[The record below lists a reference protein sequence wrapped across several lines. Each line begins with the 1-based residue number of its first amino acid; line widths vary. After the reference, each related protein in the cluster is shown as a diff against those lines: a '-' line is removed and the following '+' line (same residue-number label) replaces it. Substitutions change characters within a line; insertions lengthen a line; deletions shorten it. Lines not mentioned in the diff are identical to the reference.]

1 MERTELK
8 ALLKGALSQDATVN
22 FADREEAA
30 VEGLL
35 EYYGLT
41 RESSYRQLKKV
52 GFEVIEEV
60 IDEILPKMVED
71 VMGQFATIK
80 TFGRNEEVVY
90 KVKGLGKRRA
100 LLSIV
105 PGARAGIY
113 KARRLD
119 GKVLSIKTRTITAGV
134 FVHLEDILLG
144 TASLGELMNNILD
157 GVQYQIF
164 KDIVS
169 ALRTIKAEAPDAN
182 KATAA
187 NVDSAELDKVI
198 RVVSA
203 YGKPMIICFHN
214 LAVKFNNLVAVEKAT
229 PNFPVQDL
237 DEIRSQGFVSIY
249 KGTPVVEIP
258 NYILDENTNADWLF
272 SEADAFV
279 LPVEEKPVIVAFQ
292 GEGYIQ
298 ENSHALGGAEQN
310 YHRMMGTAILAY
322 NNLGIYT
329 DSTIA
334 GAEDGKD
341 LV

>member
-1 MERTELK
+1 MERNELK
-8 ALLKGALSQDATVN
+8 VLLKGALTQNPDVN

-30 VEGLL
+30 ISALL
-35 EYYGLT
+35 EYHGLT

-71 VMGQFATIK
+71 VMGQFATVK
-80 TFGRNEEVVY
+80 SFGRNEEVVY

-119 GKVLSIKTRTITAGV
+119 GKVLPIKTRTITAGV
-134 FVHLEDILLG
+134 FVQLEEILLG

-164 KDIVS
+164 KDIIS
-169 ALRTIKAEAPDAN
+169 ALRTIKGQAP
-182 KATAA
+182 AA
-187 NVDSAELDKVI
+187 NVQSAEGLDTDLVDGII

-203 YGKPMIICFHN
+203 YGRPIIICFHN
-214 LAVKFNNLVAVEKAT
+214 LAVKFNNLVGVSGAT
-229 PNFPVQDL
+229 PNFPSQDL
-237 DEIRSQGFVSIY
+237 DEIRNQGYVTVY
-249 KGTPVVEIP
+249 KGTPVVNIP
-258 NYILDENTNADWLF
+258 NYLLDEDNASWMF
-272 SEADAFV
+272 SEADAFI
-279 LPVEEKPVIVAFQ
+279 LPVDEKPVIVAFQ
-292 GEGYIQ
+292 GDGYIQ
-298 ENSHALGGAEQN
+298 ENAHALGGAEQN
-310 YHRMMGTAILAY
+310 YHKMMGTAILAY

-329 DSTIA
+329 DTSISAAEA
-334 GAEDGKD
+334 GTEI
-341 LV
+341 

>member
-1 MERTELK
+1 MERNELK
-8 ALLKGALSQDATVN
+8 VLLKGALTQNPDVN

-30 VEGLL
+30 VSALL
-35 EYYGLT
+35 EYHGLT

-71 VMGQFATIK
+71 VMGQFATVK
-80 TFGRNEEVVY
+80 SFGRNEEVVY

-134 FVHLEDILLG
+134 FVQLEEILLG

-169 ALRTIKAEAPDAN
+169 ALRTIKGQAP
-182 KATAA
+182 AA
-187 NVDSAELDKVI
+187 NVQSAEGLDTDLVDGII

-203 YGKPMIICFHN
+203 YGRPIIICFHN
-214 LAVKFNNLVAVEKAT
+214 LAVKFNNLVGVPGAT
-229 PNFPVQDL
+229 PNFPSQDL
-237 DEIRSQGFVSIY
+237 DEIRNQGYVTVY
-249 KGTPVVEIP
+249 KGTPVVNIP
-258 NYILDENTNADWLF
+258 NYLLDEDNASWMF
-272 SEADAFV
+272 SEADAFI
-279 LPVEEKPVIVAFQ
+279 LPVDEKPVIVAFQ
-292 GEGYIQ
+292 GDGYIQ
-298 ENSHALGGAEQN
+298 ENAHALGGAEQN
-310 YHRMMGTAILAY
+310 YHKMMGTAILAY

-329 DSTIA
+329 DTSISAAEA
-334 GAEDGKD
+334 GTEI
-341 LV
+341 

>member
-1 MERTELK
+1 MERSELK
-8 ALLKGALSQDATVN
+8 VLLKGALTQNPDVN

-30 VEGLL
+30 VSALL
-35 EYYGLT
+35 EYHGLT

-60 IDEILPKMVED
+60 IDEILPKMIED
-71 VMGQFATIK
+71 VMGQFATVK
-80 TFGRNEEVVY
+80 SFGRNEEVVY

-134 FVHLEDILLG
+134 FVQLEEILLG

-169 ALRTIKAEAPDAN
+169 ALRTIKGQAP
-182 KATAA
+182 AA
-187 NVDSAELDKVI
+187 NVQSAEGLDTDLVDGII

-203 YGKPMIICFHN
+203 YGRPIIICFHN
-214 LAVKFNNLVAVEKAT
+214 LAVKFNNLVNVAGAI

-237 DEIRSQGFVSIY
+237 DEIRNQGYVTVY
-249 KGTPVVEIP
+249 KGTPVVNIP
-258 NYILDENTNADWLF
+258 NYLLDEENASWIF
-272 SEADAFV
+272 SEADAFI
-279 LPVEEKPVIVAFQ
+279 LPVDEKPVIVAFQ
-292 GEGYIQ
+292 GDGYIQ

-310 YHRMMGTAILAY
+310 YHKMMGTAILAY

-329 DSTIA
+329 DTSIA
-334 GAEDGKD
+334 EAEAGTEI
-341 LV
+341 